1 MRWSGRAPASTTR
14 KAGKGTTT
22 TRSTPSPTGSFRN
35 RRARRVASAGGK
47 PQLIALLLQRY
58 KTFSA
63 VISGILTRMP
73 SNLDAPLKTYLDHL
87 ARGELAYQFSPE
99 AGRAGIYS
107 RMLCPF
113 TGSDRLE
120 WRISKG
126 LGTVY
131 ATTVVHPTE
140 GKPFNVALIDCDEG
154 FRLMS
159 RVEDIA
165 PEQVRIGQ
173 RVHFRVHQPGG

>member
-1 MRWSGRAPASTTR
+1 M
-14 KAGKGTTT
+14 
-22 TRSTPSPTGSFRN
+22 TRSVSSIQRSCRF
-35 RRARRVASAGGK
+35 RARSSCTICGRTERENNK
-47 PQLIALLLQRY
+47 PQLIASLLQRY

-87 ARGELAYQFSPE
+87 ARDSPE
-99 AGRAGIYS
+99 AGRAVFYP

-126 LGTVY
+126 L
-131 ATTVVHPTE
+131 
-140 GKPFNVALIDCDEG
+140 
-154 FRLMS
+154 
-159 RVEDIA
+159 
-165 PEQVRIGQ
+165 
-173 RVHFRVHQPGG
+173 